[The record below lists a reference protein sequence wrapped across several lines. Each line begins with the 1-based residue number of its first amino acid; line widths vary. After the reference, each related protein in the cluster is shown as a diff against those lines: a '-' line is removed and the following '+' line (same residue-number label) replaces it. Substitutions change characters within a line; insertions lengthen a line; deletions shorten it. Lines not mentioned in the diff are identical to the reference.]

1 MATLNSEIR
10 ERDFSNSPELEA
22 VQKFEAD
29 LKQSGFKQELNIQ
42 TPENKHDP
50 DLTM

>member
-1 MATLNSEIR
+1 MNKYVS
-10 ERDFSNSPELEA
+10 
-22 VQKFEAD
+22 
-29 LKQSGFKQELNIQ
+29 LKDPYTYDGPDV